1 MVYSNVIHIIPD
13 ITLSMHGPAVLPW
26 PFLRCLS
33 LWIQWAPH
41 VSKSG
46 TKVPQGLQKSEFHVM
61 QYQLFTKAAITLK
74 LEALF
79 VQNLT
84 LRIST
89 VGFVFV
95 QFIELIR
102 LTLINRD
109 AK

>member
-1 MVYSNVIHIIPD
+1 MVQ
-13 ITLSMHGPAVLPW
+13 
-26 PFLRCLS
+26 RR
-33 LWIQWAPH
+33 
-41 VSKSG
+41 
-46 TKVPQGLQKSEFHVM
+46 
-61 QYQLFTKAAITLK
+61 LFTKAAITLK

-109 AK
+109 AKQYGALIVGVASRGTQTSEDPAVETRAKLSGPQDCGAGLARVLGAPHSHKLRLLIKSK

>member
-1 MVYSNVIHIIPD
+1 
-13 ITLSMHGPAVLPW
+13 
-26 PFLRCLS
+26 
-33 LWIQWAPH
+33 
-41 VSKSG
+41 
-46 TKVPQGLQKSEFHVM
+46 M

-79 VQNLT
+79 VRNLT

-109 AK
+109 AKQYGALIVSVASRGTQTSE